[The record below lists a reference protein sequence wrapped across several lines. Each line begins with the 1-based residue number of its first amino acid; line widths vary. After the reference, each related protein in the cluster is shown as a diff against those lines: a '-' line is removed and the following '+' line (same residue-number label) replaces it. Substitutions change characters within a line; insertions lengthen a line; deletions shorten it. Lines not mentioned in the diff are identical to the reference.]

1 MPHDTAGYARGALFA
16 VADGE
21 SSGAGHPGAATALR
35 YLAGAF
41 YGSLCREGG
50 RALDS
55 ALGMTT
61 AYLRSLA
68 ATGHYD
74 PHLSIAAL
82 VVQDRRL
89 WLATTGPCVAYVL
102 RAPAGEWR
110 VVESAPAPHSPGIP
124 HFAPRP
130 EVYARPGVP
139 IPLETGDVVL
149 LGSAALQTRLT
160 ERVLKNALLA
170 MVSGDPGATAENLA
184 EVLVRLAE
192 SKPGAGTPGAVV
204 LRCGGILPAADA
216 MAQGW
221 PASHRLARGLPA
233 AFPWKFAALQDQAT
247 SGPAHPVRGGKQT
260 APLYTVPTEGAAT
273 RPIPVTGGAATR
285 PVPVDE
291 PVLGPAIALT
301 AAAPPPAVPP
311 PAPRATSPAPTAPPA
326 GAPAPPAAH
335 PRPSLAA
342 PASLAADRS
351 PMIPW
356 PDEIATWVAAAP
368 RLARVM
374 MPATAL
380 LAGAGTLTAWITE
393 NVNYLLFGCSLGGLL
408 LCTAHL
414 PRYEMVQR
422 LTAGGSA
429 ALAKSRLQAAG
440 RGVTG
445 ALPYTPP
452 ARPAPAPPHASTTG
466 AVTWAK
472 DRLLLP
478 PAGAVREGCLDIAS
492 LKDGAGRIVAQVVL
506 VCPRHLLGA
515 PGCPGGV
522 YVVLHDLVAGQ
533 QRMVAWL
540 APGQRRLDAVE
551 QDVTAYGGNPAAAVR
566 WLRGGGTFE
575 LASSRLRVL
584 LRLEGC
590 RLADPVRKQ
599 HLEALEVVITGVQAV
614 A

>member
-1 MPHDTAGYARGALFA
+1 MPQDAAGYARGALFA

-21 SSGAGHPGAATALR
+21 SSVAGYPGSATALR

-41 YGSLCREGG
+41 YSSLCREGG

-55 ALGMTT
+55 ALGATT
-61 AYLRSLA
+61 EYLRSRACL
-68 ATGHYD
+68 GQYD
-74 PHLSIAAL
+74 PHLSISAV

-110 VVESAPAPHSPGIP
+110 VVESAPAPHSPGLP
-124 HFAPRP
+124 QFAQRP
-130 EVYARPGVP
+130 EVYAHPGVP
-139 IPLETGDVVL
+139 IALETGDVVL

-170 MVSGDPGATAENLA
+170 MVSGDPSATAENLA
-184 EVLVRLAE
+184 EVLVRMAE
-192 SKPGAGTPGAVV
+192 SKPGVGTAGAVV
-204 LRCGGILPAADA
+204 LRCGGVLHAADA
-216 MAQGW
+216 VAQGW
-221 PASHRLARGLPA
+221 PATYRLALGIPS
-233 AFPWKFAALQDQAT
+233 AFPWDFPALQDQAT
-247 SGPAHPVRGGKQT
+247 NGAMRPVRGGRQT
-260 APLYTVPTEGAAT
+260 TPLYTVPSGGTAT
-273 RPIPVTGGAATR
+273 RPISVTSGAATR

-291 PVLGPAIALT
+291 PVLGPAVALT
-301 AAAPPPAVPP
+301 AAAPPPPSPPVAPP
-311 PAPRATSPAPTAPPA
+311 PLSRAA
-326 GAPAPPAAH
+326 
-335 PRPSLAA
+335 AA
-342 PASLAADRS
+342 PAAPLTRPTPLEAE
-351 PMIPW
+351 PPGW
-356 PDEIATWVAAAP
+356 PTLPALPALPAGIATWMTAAP
-368 RLARVM
+368 RIARVM
-374 MPATAL
+374 LPATAL

-393 NVNYLLFGCSLGGLL
+393 NVNYLLFGCSLSGLL

-422 LTAGGSA
+422 LTAGGTA

-440 RGVTG
+440 RLAAG
-445 ALPYTPP
+445 ALPYTAP
-452 ARPAPAPPHASTTG
+452 ARPAPAPPHTSATG
-466 AVTWAK
+466 TVTWAK

-506 VCPRHLLGA
+506 VCPRHLLGP
-515 PGCPGGV
+515 PGYPGGV

-540 APGQRRLDAVE
+540 APGQRRLDAVA
-551 QDVTAYGGNPAAAVR
+551 QDVEAYGGNPAAAVR